1 MITSQKILYATIV
14 DFQQRER
21 MKRDDSS
28 FDAFEF
34 LSKKIGHKNP
44 STLRKMT
51 EPRQNGNAAKLG
63 YEDATIIMAET
74 EDYRLLFF
82 QKEQLIAR
90 KKEQTNQI
98 DLFSQPLKSL
108 TE

>member
-1 MITSQKILYATIV
+1 MITFQKILYATIV
-14 DFQQRER
+14 DFQSR
-21 MKRDDSS
+21 MRMQMDDSS

-44 STLRKMT
+44 STLRKMC
-51 EPRQNGNAAKLG
+51 EPRANGNAAKLG
-63 YEDATIIMAET
+63 YEEATIIMAET
-74 EDYRLLFF
+74 NDYRLLFF

-90 KKEQTNQI
+90 KKEKSNQI
-98 DLFSQPLKSL
+98 DLFSQPLTSL